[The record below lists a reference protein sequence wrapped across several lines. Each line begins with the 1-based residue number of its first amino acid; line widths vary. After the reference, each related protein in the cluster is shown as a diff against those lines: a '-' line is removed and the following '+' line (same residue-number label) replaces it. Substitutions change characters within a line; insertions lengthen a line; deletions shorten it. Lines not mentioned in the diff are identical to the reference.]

1 MDIAKWTQYS
11 RFNFRI
17 RQTEPAARRFVR
29 VCTLYTHKLKC
40 YMMSLAFI
48 FCCCPFFCFVWI
60 RFQKSM
66 QIHNI
71 LPTQVVY
78 FSSIDKDLMS
88 AAAAVSAA
96 TQNNIFNI
104 FVVDALMQNQQSC
117 VVSNGKSQHKNPTSA
132 HQFQLTHQ

>member
-1 MDIAKWTQYS
+1 MQNNNNNELASPRTLAGHLRYNVDIAKWTQYS
-11 RFNFRI
+11 RFNFLI
-17 RQTEPAARRFVR
+17 RQTEPATRRFVR

-66 QIHNI
+66 QIQNI
-71 LPTQVVY
+71 QPTQVVY

-88 AAAAVSAA
+88 AAAAAAAVSAA
-96 TQNNIFNI
+96 TQNNFFNI
-104 FVVDALMQNQQSC
+104 YS
-117 VVSNGKSQHKNPTSA
+117 SWTP
-132 HQFQLTHQ
+132 